1 MESDMDERLTISV
14 PEAAVRLGIGTT
26 RAWEMARRGELPGA
40 FRLGRSVRV
49 SVEALRRW
57 IEEQAAKPA
66 A

>member
-1 MESDMDERLTISV
+1 MDERLTISV

-26 RAWEMARRGELPGA
+26 RAWELARRNELPGA

-49 SVEALRRW
+49 SVDALRRW
-57 IEEQAAKPA
+57 IDDQTTKPA